1 MLPPCH
7 THILQH
13 ITLDCTVCV
22 CVCTRTSVYMTSS
35 LMLELSLTLY
45 KCGKQCQTLPDGCTV
60 SLLTLN
66 VPAVL
71 MLATL
76 LHAGVHVSV
85 SDCAWSSVLTP
96 LFQGYLRALGMKRT
110 AEVKRDA
117 RIGEAEAQR
126 DAGIKV
132 KDK

>member
-1 MLPPCH
+1 M
-7 THILQH
+7 
-13 ITLDCTVCV
+13 
-22 CVCTRTSVYMTSS
+22 R
-35 LMLELSLTLY
+35 
-45 KCGKQCQTLPDGCTV
+45 
-60 SLLTLN
+60 
-66 VPAVL
+66 
-71 MLATL
+71 
-76 LHAGVHVSV
+76 VHMFSV
-85 SDCAWSSVLTP
+85 SDCAWSSMLTP